1 MAVYY
6 RSFQMSDRSFID
18 KVLPLAAAATMLL
31 AIGMIFFYLPE
42 MKGESGEIL
51 DSSFRIFYFHM
62 PIAITSY
69 LAFAAVFISS
79 ILYLRNGEYKW
90 DIISRSA
97 AEVGVIFA
105 FLVLVTGSI
114 WAKATW
120 GWYWIWEPRLTT
132 SLALFLVYVAYLLLR
147 QAVDIPDKR
156 ARLASV
162 FGILGF
168 VSVPLSFLS
177 IRLWRSAHPLMFGE
191 AAYGSGGGLEG
202 TSLQLTLIVNI
213 IAFILVFAAIT
224 SYKIGNEKLEE
235 EVNELRSSLR

>member
-1 MAVYY
+1 
-6 RSFQMSDRSFID
+6 MSDRSFTG
-18 KVLPLAAAATMLL
+18 KVLPLVAAAIMLL

-42 MKGESGEIL
+42 MKGESGEVL

-62 PIAITSY
+62 PVAITSY
-69 LAFAAVFISS
+69 LAFTVVFISS

-90 DIISRSA
+90 DIVSRSA
-97 AEVGVIFA
+97 AEVGVVFA

-147 QAVDIPDKR
+147 QAVDAPDKK

-177 IRLWRSAHPLMFGE
+177 IRLWRSAHPLMFGD
-191 AAYGSGGGLEG
+191 ASYGSGGGLEG
-202 TSLQLTLIVNI
+202 TSLQLTLLVNI

-235 EVNELRSSLR
+235 EANALRSSLR